1 MRRFVGPTLF
11 GLGAFLL
18 VAGLLLKFYAYPRVA
33 VAPIDQDSV
42 TKLQATGAEIFD
54 AATLKPLTTD
64 LAVQSRTEGDVKAS
78 QDRGDNVRVWVNTT
92 SIRSDD
98 GAVRSRST
106 TRTAFDATS
115 SEAVNCCGAFDES
128 TQGDRKMVKRSGLVF
143 KRPYQTE
150 KKDYKIWDDT
160 LGDTVTAKFVK
171 QSSVKGLKTYEFR
184 AEVPRTQVGTMD
196 VPASLVGGSG
206 TGNVT
211 AQSMYATTNTYQIE
225 PWTGAIVT
233 QSLAANSTLAV
244 DGEDKIT
251 TTKADLQYTPATVD
265 KNVSDFKSKA
275 TLLRWVAVIGPLLA
289 VVLGL
294 LLLAVGVF
302 LARRHEQETAV

>member
-1 MRRFVGPTLF
+1 MRRFVGPLLF

-18 VAGLLLKFYAYPRVA
+18 VAALLLKFYAYPRVA

-64 LAVQSRTEGDVKAS
+64 LAVQSRTVGDVKAS

-98 GAVRSRST
+98 GVVRSRST
-106 TRTAFDATS
+106 TRTAFDATT

-128 TQGDRKMVKRSGLVF
+128 TEGDRKMVKRSGLVF
-143 KRPYQTE
+143 KWPFKTE

-160 LGDTVTAKFVK
+160 LGATITAKYVK

-196 VPASLVGGSG
+196 VPASLVGQPG

-225 PWTGAIVT
+225 PRTGAIVT
-233 QSLAANSTLAV
+233 QSLANDSTLAV

-265 KNVSDFKSKA
+265 SNVKDFKSKA
-275 TLLRWVAVIGPLLA
+275 SLVSLVGTTGPLIGVILGL
-289 VVLGL
+289 VLMVLGFVL
-294 LLLAVGVF
+294 G
-302 LARRHEQETAV
+302 RREGRTRD